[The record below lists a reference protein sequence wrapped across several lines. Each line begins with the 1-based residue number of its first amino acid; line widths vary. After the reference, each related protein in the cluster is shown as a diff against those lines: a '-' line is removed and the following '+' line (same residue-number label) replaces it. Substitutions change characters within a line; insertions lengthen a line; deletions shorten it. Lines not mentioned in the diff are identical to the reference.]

1 MCQHTNIVYDY
12 KERINH
18 ITDSGDKIELAY
30 KGYYKRGD
38 SRSSYSEN
46 ICRQFTVNQKCDIL
60 KKHFLL
66 YELGICETLIIYYD

>member
-1 MCQHTNIVYDY
+1 MCQYTNIVYDY
-12 KERINH
+12 KGRINH

-38 SRSSYSEN
+38 SQSSYSEN

>member
-1 MCQHTNIVYDY
+1 M
-12 KERINH
+12 KECRTCNH
-18 ITDSGDKIELAY
+18 IPDSGDKIELAY
-30 KGYYKRGD
+30 KCYYKRGD
-38 SRSSYSEN
+38 SQSSYSEN